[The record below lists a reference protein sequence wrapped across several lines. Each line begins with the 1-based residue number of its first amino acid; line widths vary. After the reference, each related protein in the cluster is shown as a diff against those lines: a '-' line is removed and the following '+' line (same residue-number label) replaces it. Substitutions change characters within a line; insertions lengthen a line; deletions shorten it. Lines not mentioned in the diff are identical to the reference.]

1 MSTNRPSFEKRERDR
16 QKKAKAAAK
25 RDKRLAGKTDEL
37 GPDGEPIEG
46 EAVVAPSPAS
56 VDESSILQRL
66 EDLHKRYD
74 DEQISFDDFEEQRA
88 ALLEQL
94 AT

>member
-25 RDKRLAGKTDEL
+25 RDKRLAGRTEDA
-37 GPDGEPIEG
+37 DGEAGSRRPRRR
-46 EAVVAPSPAS
+46 SRRR
-56 VDESSILQRL
+56 VDESAHPGQRL
-66 EDLHKRYD
+66 EELHKRFD

>member
-25 RDKRLAGKTDEL
+25 RDKRLAGRNPEAEA
-37 GPDGEPIEG
+37 DGEAEG
-46 EAVVAPSPAS
+46 AAPAPA
-56 VDESSILQRL
+56 VDESAILARL
-66 EDLHKRYD
+66 EDLHKRFD

-94 AT
+94 AI

>member
-37 GPDGEPIEG
+37 DPDGEPVEG
-46 EAVVAPSPAS
+46 ETVAPPVS

-66 EDLHKRYD
+66 EDLHKRFD
-74 DEQISFDDFEEQRA
+74 DEQIGFDDFEEQRA

>member
-25 RDKRLAGKTDEL
+25 REKRLAGPGE
-37 GPDGEPIEG
+37 GDGEDAV
-46 EAVVAPSPAS
+46 EAAPAAPA
-56 VDESSILQRL
+56 VDESAVLARL
-66 EDLHKRYD
+66 EELHKRFD
-74 DEQISFDDFEEQRA
+74 DEQISFDDFEEQRT

-94 AT
+94 TT

>member
-25 RDKRLAGKTDEL
+25 RDKRLAGRAETADDEAE
-37 GPDGEPIEG
+37 GP
-46 EAVVAPSPAS
+46 AAPA
-56 VDESSILQRL
+56 VDESAILARL
-66 EDLHKRYD
+66 EELHRRFD
-74 DEQISFDDFEEQRA
+74 DEQISFDEFEEQRA

-94 AT
+94 AI

>member
-25 RDKRLAGKTDEL
+25 RDKRLAGRATDAE
-37 GPDGEPIEG
+37 EEG
-46 EAVVAPSPAS
+46 EVEAPAPA
-56 VDESSILQRL
+56 VDESAILARL
-66 EDLHKRYD
+66 EDLHKRFD

-94 AT
+94 AI